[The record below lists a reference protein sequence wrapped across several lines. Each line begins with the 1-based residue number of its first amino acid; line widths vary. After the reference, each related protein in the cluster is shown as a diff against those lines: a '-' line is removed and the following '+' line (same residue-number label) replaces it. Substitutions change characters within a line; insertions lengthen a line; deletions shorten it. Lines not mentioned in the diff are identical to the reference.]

1 MAIKSA
7 SKTTEGYAINIEN
20 KGKPLP
26 IDLTL
31 TFNDGSVEKNH
42 STIGVWEQGNSQ
54 TTIDLK
60 TTKKLTKVVMGNPHT
75 PDKVKSDNS
84 FSVN

>member
-1 MAIKSA
+1 M
-7 SKTTEGYAINIEN
+7 
-20 KGKPLP
+20 P

-31 TFNDGSVEKNH
+31 TYADGSAEKHH
-42 STIGVWEQGNSQ
+42 STIGVWEKGDQQ
-54 TTIDLK
+54 VKIEIK
-60 TTKKLTKVVMGNPHT
+60 TTKKLSKVVMGSAHV